1 MIGIN
6 DSDSESDNE
15 EVLNNFV
22 AFLGITDFESGSESD
37 VEPERKLDESYKEVR
52 ETLIKLS
59 MENLSLS
66 LSLTKEKER
75 LEAKLSLIRLELQR
89 EAELVSAD
97 LQAKLDQ
104 QNKNIKMLTGTKQL
118 DKILSAGRTENSHMG
133 LAYMG
138 RQSGDT
144 GKTNF
149 VSGGYAHAE
158 DFKTKTTV
166 HQTSGCFF
174 YEKFGHYKRLC
185 YKYLNMVK
193 QVWKQHKFW
202 RIGKTN
208 QVWMKK
214 TDMYSRTVNS
224 SIGGPRVSD
233 KSSEISETEDAVP
246 ETEVAVLQQAI
257 QQVHRNHSVS
267 DVIRGVEEGHVSAGT
282 GSGCQNR
289 KEVKR
294 EGPKLQF
301 QNSWE
306 SFQLMVRTK
315 KMAKRDIALTSWTHA
330 AGESS
335 RPYLTD
341 KGSEATPPRNNL
353 PSTALLPE
361 ITEELELFNTA
372 NEKEPSEESD
382 DQHASSVHEEA
393 QIDKVTATS
402 SDTALPKPL
411 SAPIGT
417 VPSESHRSETPDRV
431 TDSLLLLCHE
441 EKDGSVEEAKEQS
454 CLRFS
459 SRVRSRKASERGT
472 VVKASPVTKM
482 VEKFLR
488 RSIIAERLVDM
499 TETDQ
504 WGYVEIIA
512 KGSIGTTVSSLGN
525 YVEPVIAEFYAGLP
539 VTKVEADAEEI
550 EVKVRGHLDHFSPTM
565 INEVLN
571 LKPLDKDEVDE
582 ETALDG
588 IPKSEL
594 AEFLT
599 EGTRKEWENLTTADL
614 SSRYG
619 ALMIIAAHN
628 WIPSTHKT
636 HVSIDRARLVYK
648 MAHGI
653 CVDMGRLIFKQV
665 MNLGVVQKNDSRWL
679 IFPRLIMSILQKQ
692 HRVSLFSGEKAQGP
706 VVYTKDKR
714 VGEIYEQ
721 RVAKAKGK
729 AKEVGEGK
737 LSSRSLRMPPHVPS
751 PSIAPASSNRTGPR
765 RLVVHDL
772 GSVSI
777 LQGLL
782 TQEDLQAVLQQTTR
796 ALQALTDIV
805 QDLSRSV
812 AGTCETQGLKRG
824 RMKMYGQDGVLVVH
838 EVRHELRHQTR
849 TQELCESVKEH

>member
-1 MIGIN
+1 
-6 DSDSESDNE
+6 
-15 EVLNNFV
+15 
-22 AFLGITDFESGSESD
+22 
-37 VEPERKLDESYKEVR
+37 
-52 ETLIKLS
+52 
-59 MENLSLS
+59 
-66 LSLTKEKER
+66 
-75 LEAKLSLIRLELQR
+75 
-89 EAELVSAD
+89 
-97 LQAKLDQ
+97 
-104 QNKNIKMLTGTKQL
+104 
-118 DKILSAGRTENSHMG
+118 
-133 LAYMG
+133 
-138 RQSGDT
+138 
-144 GKTNF
+144 
-149 VSGGYAHAE
+149 
-158 DFKTKTTV
+158 
-166 HQTSGCFF
+166 
-174 YEKFGHYKRLC
+174 
-185 YKYLNMVK
+185 
-193 QVWKQHKFW
+193 
-202 RIGKTN
+202 
-208 QVWMKK
+208 
-214 TDMYSRTVNS
+214 
-224 SIGGPRVSD
+224 
-233 KSSEISETEDAVP
+233 
-246 ETEVAVLQQAI
+246 
-257 QQVHRNHSVS
+257 
-267 DVIRGVEEGHVSAGT
+267 
-282 GSGCQNR
+282 
-289 KEVKR
+289 
-294 EGPKLQF
+294 
-301 QNSWE
+301 
-306 SFQLMVRTK
+306 MVRKK

-341 KGSEATPPRNNL
+341 KGSEATPLRNNL

-402 SDTALPKPL
+402 SDPAPPKPL

-454 CLRFS
+454 KDSEPVEKVQEDAQIEGIVSLGSSSEEISKKQGRKKRVMKRLGLGTSKRRKTSKSGDPRPFS

-472 VVKASPVTKM
+472 VVKASPVTKR

-512 KGSIGTTVSSLGN
+512 KGSMGTTVSSLDN

-648 MAHGI
+648 MAQGI

-765 RLVVHDL
+765 RFVVHDL

-812 AGTCETQGLKRG
+812 AG
-824 RMKMYGQDGVLVVH
+824 
-838 EVRHELRHQTR
+838 
-849 TQELCESVKEH
+849 